1 MGQGE
6 KLMQLTPDEIVYWQ
20 LGQFVLSATLVYTW
34 GIMVLVVA
42 LSVAVTRRLSP
53 GPGLPRAQNALEV
66 IVGFIRSQ
74 VRELAGEEGDTY
86 VPFIGTLFVFIA
98 TSNLLGV
105 VPGFHPP
112 TASLSTTAALA
123 LAVFVA
129 VPVFGIARQG
139 LLEYLKQY
147 VRPTPLMLPFT
158 IIGELSRT
166 IALAVRL
173 FGNIM
178 SGQLVV
184 AILLSLVPFLFPVA
198 LQILGLIT
206 GLVQAYIFAVL
217 AMVYIAS
224 ATRVQ
229 HERLQA
235 ARLPPPPKAEAS
247 T

>member
-1 MGQGE
+1 
-6 KLMQLTPDEIVYWQ
+6 MQLTPDEIVYWR
-20 LGQFVLSATLVYTW
+20 LGPFALSATLVYTW
-34 GIMVLVVA
+34 VIIALIVA

-53 GPGLPRAQNALEV
+53 GPALPRAQNALEV

-74 VRELAGEEGDTY
+74 VRELAGDEGDTY
-86 VPFIGTLFVFIA
+86 VPFVGTLFVFIA
-98 TSNLLGV
+98 TSDLLGV

-112 TASLSTTAALA
+112 TASLSTTVALA

-129 VPVFGIARQG
+129 VPVFGIARHG

-147 VRPTPLMLPFT
+147 LRPTPLMLPFT

-166 IALAVRL
+166 VALAVRL

-178 SGQLVV
+178 SGQLAV

-229 HERLQA
+229 QERLQA
-235 ARLPPPPKAEAS
+235 ARLPPAPPEVS

>member
-1 MGQGE
+1 
-6 KLMQLTPDEIVYWQ
+6 MQLTPDEIVYWQ
-20 LGQFVLSATLVYTW
+20 LGQFQLSATLVYTW
-34 GIMVLVVA
+34 VIMALILA

-53 GPGLPRAQNALEV
+53 GPSLPRAQNALEV

-74 VRELAGEEGDTY
+74 VRELAGDEGDRY
-86 VPFIGTLFVFIA
+86 VPFVGTLFVFIA

-112 TASLSTTAALA
+112 TASLSTTVALA

-147 VRPTPLMLPFT
+147 LRPTPLMLPFT
-158 IIGELSRT
+158 LIGELSRT
-166 IALAVRL
+166 VALAVRL

-178 SGQLVV
+178 SGQLAV

-229 HERLQA
+229 HERLRD
-235 ARLPPPPKAEAS
+235 ARLPPPPPAEA
-247 T
+247 TT

>member
-1 MGQGE
+1 
-6 KLMQLTPDEIVYWQ
+6 MQLTPEEIVYWQ
-20 LGQFVLSATLVYTW
+20 LGQFQLSATLVYTW
-34 GIMVLVVA
+34 VIMSLILA
-42 LSVAVTRRLSP
+42 LSVAVARRLSP
-53 GPGLPRAQNALEV
+53 EPPLPRAQNALEV

-74 VRELAGEEGDTY
+74 VRELAGDEGDTY
-86 VPFIGTLFVFIA
+86 VPFVGTLFVFIA

-112 TASLSTTAALA
+112 TASLSTTVALA

-129 VPVFGIARQG
+129 VPIFGIARQG
-139 LLEYLKQY
+139 LQEYLKQY
-147 VRPTPLMLPFT
+147 LRPTPLMLPFT
-158 IIGELSRT
+158 LIGELSRT
-166 IALAVRL
+166 VALAVRL

-178 SGQLVV
+178 SGQLAV

-229 HERLQA
+229 HERLRA
-235 ARLPPPPKAEAS
+235 ARLPPPPPAEA
-247 T
+247 TT

>member
-1 MGQGE
+1 
-6 KLMQLTPDEIVYWQ
+6 MQLTPDEIVYWQ
-20 LGQFVLSATLVYTW
+20 LGQFQLSATLVYTW
-34 GIMVLVVA
+34 LIMALILA

-53 GPGLPRAQNALEV
+53 GPPLTRAQNALEV

-74 VRELAGEEGDTY
+74 VRELAGEEGDAY
-86 VPFIGTLFVFIA
+86 VPFVGTLFVFIA

-112 TASLSTTAALA
+112 TASLSTTVALA

-139 LLEYLKQY
+139 LAEYLRQY
-147 VRPTPLMLPFT
+147 LRPTPLMLPFT
-158 IIGELSRT
+158 VIGELSRT
-166 IALAVRL
+166 VALAVRL

-178 SGQLVV
+178 SGQLAV

-229 HERLQA
+229 QERLQA
-235 ARLPPPPKAEAS
+235 ARLPPPPPAEAS

>member
-1 MGQGE
+1 MP
-6 KLMQLTPDEIVYWQ
+6 LTPDEIVYWQ
-20 LGQFVLSATLVYTW
+20 LGQFALSATLVYTW

-42 LSVAVTRRLSP
+42 LSVAITRRLSP
-53 GPGLPRAQNALEV
+53 GPDLPRAQNALEV

-178 SGQLVV
+178 SGQLAV

>member
-1 MGQGE
+1 
-6 KLMQLTPDEIVYWQ
+6 MQLTPDDIVYWQ
-20 LGQFVLSATLVYTW
+20 LGPFALSATLVYTW
-34 GIMVLVVA
+34 VIMALILA
-42 LSVAVTRRLSP
+42 LSVAVKRTLTT
-53 GPGLPRAQNALEV
+53 GPALPRAQNALEV
-66 IVGFIRSQ
+66 VVGFIRSQ

-86 VPFIGTLFVFIA
+86 VPFVGTLFVFIA

-112 TASLSTTAALA
+112 TASLSTTVALA
-123 LAVFVA
+123 LTVFVA

-147 VRPTPLMLPFT
+147 LRPTPLMLPFT
-158 IIGELSRT
+158 VIGEVSRT
-166 IALAVRL
+166 VALAVRL

-178 SGQLVV
+178 SGQLAV

-235 ARLPPPPKAEAS
+235 ARFPPPPAEAS

>member
-1 MGQGE
+1 
-6 KLMQLTPDEIVYWQ
+6 MQLTPDEIVYWQ
-20 LGQFVLSATLVYTW
+20 LGQFQLSATLVYTW
-34 GIMVLVVA
+34 VIMALILA

-53 GPGLPRAQNALEV
+53 GPSLPRAQNALEV

-74 VRELAGEEGDTY
+74 VRELAGDEGDTY
-86 VPFIGTLFVFIA
+86 VPFVGTLFVFIA

-112 TASLSTTAALA
+112 TASLSTTVALA

-147 VRPTPLMLPFT
+147 LRPTPLMLPFT
-158 IIGELSRT
+158 LIGELSRT
-166 IALAVRL
+166 VALAVRL

-178 SGQLVV
+178 SGQLAV

-229 HERLQA
+229 HERLRA
-235 ARLPPPPKAEAS
+235 ARLPPPPPAEA
-247 T
+247 TT